1 MWTIWITIMHRL
13 SNGYILFLRVSGYF
27 HYDNNMTLFF
37 LYNHLAQS
45 LSVNADG
52 CCFGFFW
59 RKNHD
64 TICPPK
70 TVTLTFLWRCRFIF
84 CQQLLEEGYS
94 QWWWNSRKKFATCF
108 LKETVAIFKIWQTIA
123 IFYIKLHIFFFSN
136 KKSFHSV
143 IVLTDI
149 LGELVE
155 TFF

>member
-27 HYDNNMTLFF
+27 HYNNNMTLFS

-52 CCFGFFW
+52 CCFGFIW

-84 CQQLLEEGYS
+84 CQQLLEEGYTK
-94 QWWWNSRKKFATCF
+94 WWWNSRRICHLFFKRNGPNFQNLTNIFCPNQLKIAVLISNYIYFFQTKKIISLCDCTC
-108 LKETVAIFKIWQTIA
+108 K
-123 IFYIKLHIFFFSN
+123 HIR
-136 KKSFHSV
+136 
-143 IVLTDI
+143 
-149 LGELVE
+149 
-155 TFF
+155 